1 MEGQKDMEEPAK
13 GKASG
18 ENLQTKR
25 GTMRGAT
32 RSGGGQSGLILV
44 LVVSFLLSIAISGTG
59 VADTPQLTASPA
71 SLSFGN
77 VTVGSS
83 AMQTVTL
90 TNTGSS
96 SVSISQV
103 NVPAGF
109 LTSGLAVTL
118 GAGQTA
124 TFSVVFAPTSA
135 GSVTGNSNVVSN
147 ASSPVTIP
155 LAGTGGQPNLSVT
168 PSTVS
173 FGNVVVGTASTQSL
187 TLTNSGTANLTVTQ
201 ATVTGNGFATIG
213 LTLPLTLTPGQNTN
227 FNVAF
232 SATSADGVS
241 GGVSLVSN
249 APASP
254 TTIAISGTGV
264 AATPQLTASP
274 ASLSF
279 GNVTVGSSAMQTV
292 TLTNTGSSSVSIS
305 QVNVPAGVLT
315 SGLAVTLGAGQTAT
329 FSVVF
334 APTSSGSVTG
344 NANVVSNAS
353 SPVTIPLA
361 GTGGQPT
368 AYWTTST
375 WDLSTSVVVG
385 YNVYRGTVSGGPY
398 SVLNSTPISAT
409 TYTDSTVQSG
419 QTYFYVVTALDSN
432 NDESGYSTEQS
443 VVIPVP

>member
-124 TFSVVFAPTSA
+124 TFSVVFAPTS
-135 GSVTGNSNVVSN
+135 
-147 ASSPVTIP
+147 
-155 LAGTGGQPNLSVT
+155 
-168 PSTVS
+168 
-173 FGNVVVGTASTQSL
+173 
-187 TLTNSGTANLTVTQ
+187 
-201 ATVTGNGFATIG
+201 
-213 LTLPLTLTPGQNTN
+213 
-227 FNVAF
+227 
-232 SATSADGVS
+232 
-241 GGVSLVSN
+241 
-249 APASP
+249 
-254 TTIAISGTGV
+254 
-264 AATPQLTASP
+264 
-274 ASLSF
+274 
-279 GNVTVGSSAMQTV
+279 
-292 TLTNTGSSSVSIS
+292 
-305 QVNVPAGVLT
+305 
-315 SGLAVTLGAGQTAT
+315 
-329 FSVVF
+329 
-334 APTSSGSVTG
+334 SGSVNG
-344 NANVVSNAS
+344 YRERLCHDRVN
-353 SPVTIPLA
+353 SPFDSDP
-361 GTGGQPT
+361 GTKHQFQ
-368 AYWTTST
+368 
-375 WDLSTSVVVG
+375 
-385 YNVYRGTVSGGPY
+385 RG
-398 SVLNSTPISAT
+398 LLR
-409 TYTDSTVQSG
+409 D
-419 QTYFYVVTALDSN
+419 
-432 NDESGYSTEQS
+432 
-443 VVIPVP
+443 

>member
-109 LTSGLAVTL
+109 
-118 GAGQTA
+118 
-124 TFSVVFAPTSA
+124 
-135 GSVTGNSNVVSN
+135 
-147 ASSPVTIP
+147 
-155 LAGTGGQPNLSVT
+155 
-168 PSTVS
+168 
-173 FGNVVVGTASTQSL
+173 
-187 TLTNSGTANLTVTQ
+187 
-201 ATVTGNGFATIG
+201 
-213 LTLPLTLTPGQNTN
+213 
-227 FNVAF
+227 
-232 SATSADGVS
+232 
-241 GGVSLVSN
+241 
-249 APASP
+249 
-254 TTIAISGTGV
+254 
-264 AATPQLTASP
+264 
-274 ASLSF
+274 
-279 GNVTVGSSAMQTV
+279 
-292 TLTNTGSSSVSIS
+292 
-305 QVNVPAGVLT
+305 LT